1 MESSNSRA
9 GSSAGNE
16 AADAARLSEECNPS
30 QTTKC
35 KFYTS
40 NLFKTTIFVNKLKN
54 SFLFIVKD
62 NEKVALRIKGLP
74 WRVEKEQ
81 VSEFF

>member
-30 QTTKC
+30 
-35 KFYTS
+35 
-40 NLFKTTIFVNKLKN
+40 
-54 SFLFIVKD
+54 
-62 NEKVALRIKGLP
+62 
-74 WRVEKEQ
+74 
-81 VSEFF
+81 

>member
-1 MESSNSRA
+1 MESSNSRT

-35 KFYTS
+35 KFFTS
-40 NLFKTTIFVNKLKN
+40 K
-54 SFLFIVKD
+54 FLR
-62 NEKVALRIKGLP
+62 N
-74 WRVEKEQ
+74 
-81 VSEFF
+81 